1 MIYIYIW
8 ATLHYNP
15 DSLDCKV
22 IVHYSHQPNVIHVP
36 ATWLEFSNMRDH
48 VSKSGIGCPTIY
60 RSLDWVISIAII
72 LWHGFIGRSLS
83 ELPSAKLPWSFL
95 LFRKQGSQVWGT
107 WSGIPLRGGGR
118 ILALSNDSHHDP
130 LGDDLAESN
139 GQLGWVGWMCWMS
152 KGDVCYFPAFPVFW
166 HFYSSAC
173 AVL

>member
-1 MIYIYIW
+1 MLGNNAIQRPRSRCVHGYCFHDVGKLIVYFPHTRLPTNDIYIYIW

-95 LFRKQGSQVWGT
+95 LFRKQGSQV
-107 WSGIPLRGGGR
+107 
-118 ILALSNDSHHDP
+118 
-130 LGDDLAESN
+130 
-139 GQLGWVGWMCWMS
+139 
-152 KGDVCYFPAFPVFW
+152 
-166 HFYSSAC
+166 
-173 AVL
+173 